1 MVSPK
6 TTHPSTDTSLP
17 DVYPRR
23 TRPAIRPL
31 DVPPLRG
38 PQVRQLTEAQRV
50 FEAAFPPIRASDS
63 DSLVLNW
70 DEIERQY
77 LDLVAPWDLQNAMF
91 RIREARRMAA
101 LESPE
106 KTFRWLLVLAQSC
119 PGLDAEEPPSGTG
132 KYLPMP

>member
-6 TTHPSTDTSLP
+6 TTHPSTDMSLP

-38 PQVRQLTEAQRV
+38 PQVRQLTEAQRA

>member
-1 MVSPK
+1 MISPK
-6 TTHPSTDTSLP
+6 TNSPSTDPALP
-17 DVYPRR
+17 DFYPRR
-23 TRPAIRPL
+23 SRPTIRPL
-31 DVPPLRG
+31 DVPPLRA
-38 PQVRQLTEAQRV
+38 PQVRQITEEQKV
-50 FEAAFPPIRASDS
+50 FEEAFPPIRSSTSDI
-63 DSLVLNW
+63 LVLNW

-77 LDLVAPWDLQNAMF
+77 LDLVAPWDLDNAVF

-119 PGLDAEEPPSGTG
+119 PGLDAEEPSSGTG